1 MKPGTLVKLARD
13 RNVYEA
19 VTVAKPGG
27 WYRIKPKQIGMFIRL
42 EERLPKHGKATP
54 GIFLFEEKLVS
65 AYLEV
70 FEPLEESG

>member
-13 RNVYEA
+13 RNDYEA
-19 VTVAKPGG
+19 VTVAKPAD
-27 WYRIKPKQIGMFIRL
+27 WYRIKPEQIGMFISH

-54 GIFLFEEKLVS
+54 GIFLFEEKLVR

-70 FEPLEESG
+70 FEPLKE

>member
-1 MKPGTLVKLARD
+1 MKQGDLVRLASD
-13 RNVYEA
+13 RHVYEA
-19 VTVAKPGG
+19 VTVAKPVD

-70 FEPLEESG
+70 FERVE